1 MSLSFSEQIKNW
13 RNKTTQR
20 MELVFQESIQEL
32 GKQANK
38 QRSRGG
44 NMPVDTSFLMNSL
57 TAAIN
62 DAPKGQGT
70 APAGYAG
77 KRWDN
82 TDFLLVTNRAKIG
95 DRVTI
100 GYTANYAIY
109 MEARYKFLRLAAQ
122 DWPQIVKRVTRRVDK
137 RVSENAQRN
146 N

>member
-62 DAPKGQGT
+62 KVPSGQGE
-70 APAGYAG
+70 APVGYAG
-77 KRWDN
+77 ETWDN
-82 TDFLLVTNRAKIG
+82 TEFLLVTNRAKIG

-100 GYTANYAIY
+100 GYVANYAIY

-137 RVSENAQRN
+137 RVSENAKRN

>member
-38 QRSRGG
+38 PWFKGG
-44 NMPVDTSFLMNSL
+44 NNRLDTGFMINSL
-57 TAAIN
+57 AAAIN
-62 DAPKGQGT
+62 EVPRG
-70 APAGYAG
+70 PSERPIGYSQ
-77 KRWDN
+77 KQWDN
-82 TDFLLVTNRAKIG
+82 TAFLLVVNRAKIG

-137 RVSENAQRN
+137 RVSENAKRN